1 MVKTTILYNIYDEIG
16 VIDNDQMTMI
26 PLQIASDFRSCLL
39 KIGTLMID
47 NLKANCKVFHQLST
61 INTLDQILSQV

>member
-1 MVKTTILYNIYDEIG
+1 MLLINGKTKQNSLKYFTG

-39 KIGTLMID
+39 KIGTLIID
-47 NLKANCKVFHQLST
+47 NLKANCKVFHQLSS
-61 INTLDQILSQV
+61 INTLD